1 MEENH
6 DEKFVKKENEEEEDN
21 EGDDGLEKKRKRA
34 LLKKILQHN
43 DLLISPKP
51 EIIIYCYKAWQPGF
65 DTLKNQITNIQF
77 NEGIL
82 LTITLQT

>member
-1 MEENH
+1 MMQWIVSTEIFIH
-6 DEKFVKKENEEEEDN
+6 PFTCILSGPTMSGKSF
-21 EGDDGLEKKRKRA
+21 